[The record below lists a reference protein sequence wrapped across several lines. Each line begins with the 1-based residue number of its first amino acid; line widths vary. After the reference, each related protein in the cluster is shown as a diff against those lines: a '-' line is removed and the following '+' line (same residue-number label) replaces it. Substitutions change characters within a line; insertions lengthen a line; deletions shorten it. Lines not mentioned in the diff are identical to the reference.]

1 VTSNARILELS
12 AAQAARLAAAR
23 DGDDDAVSAFV
34 DGLAADPVRLTA
46 EIVSVKRVSVDAG
59 VSYGHTYRT
68 KHDTT
73 LLLAAIGYRHGL
85 PRKAGNRASVTWE
98 DSTGPRIMPIV
109 GRVAMDVMVIDAGDS
124 TPSLGDRVVLF
135 GRPSAGELGLTEWA
149 QSVEEHPVSLIAGL
163 NRVTTE
169 ADA

>member
-23 DGDDDAVSAFV
+23 DGDEDAVSAFV
-34 DGLAADPVRLTA
+34 AGLATDPVRLSA
-46 EIVSVKRVSVDAG
+46 EVVSVKRVAVDAG

-73 LLLAAIGYRHGL
+73 LLLAAIGYGHGL
-85 PRKAGNRASVTWE
+85 PRKAGNRASVTWD
-98 DSTGPRIMPIV
+98 DSAGPRIMPIV

-135 GRPSAGELGLTEWA
+135 GSPSAGELGLGDWA
-149 QSVEEHPVSLIAGL
+149 QSVGEHPVSLLAGL

-169 ADA
+169 TTA

>member
-1 VTSNARILELS
+1 MTSNARILELS

-23 DGDDDAVSAFV
+23 DGAADAVVEFV
-34 DGLAADPVRLTA
+34 DGLTTDPVRLTA
-46 EIVSVKRVSVDAG
+46 EIVSVKRVAVDAG

-73 LLLAAIGYRHGL
+73 LLLAAIGYGHGL
-85 PRKAGNRASVTWE
+85 PRKAGNRASVTWD

-135 GRPSAGELGLTEWA
+135 GSPSAGELGLIDWA
-149 QSVEEHPVSLIAGL
+149 QSVGEHPVSLLAGL

-169 ADA
+169 TTA

>member
-1 VTSNARILELS
+1 MTSNARILELS

-23 DGDDDAVSAFV
+23 DGDADAVAEFV
-34 DGLAADPVRLTA
+34 DALTADPVRLTA
-46 EIVSVKRVSVDAG
+46 EIVSVKRVAVDAG

-73 LLLAAIGYRHGL
+73 LLLAAIGYGHGL
-85 PRKAGNRASVTWE
+85 PRKAGNRASVTWD

-135 GRPSAGELGLTEWA
+135 GSPSAGESDLTDWA
-149 QSVEEHPVSLIAGL
+149 LSVGEHPVSLLAGL

-169 ADA
+169 TTG

>member
-1 VTSNARILELS
+1 MTSNARILELS

-23 DGDDDAVSAFV
+23 DGAADAVVEFV
-34 DGLAADPVRLTA
+34 DGLTTDPVRLTA
-46 EIVSVKRVSVDAG
+46 EIVSVKRVAVDAG

-73 LLLAAIGYRHGL
+73 LLLAAIGYGHGL
-85 PRKAGNRASVTWE
+85 PRKAGNRASVTW
-98 DSTGPRIMPIV
+98 DHSGGTQIMPIV

-135 GRPSAGELGLTEWA
+135 GSPSAGESGLTDWA
-149 QSVEEHPVSLIAGL
+149 QSVGEHPVSLLAGL

-169 ADA
+169 TTA